1 MTLTAARVGQ
11 DGALVVV
18 DGALDYH
25 ATEELGDLLA
35 ELSEGGA
42 SRIAIDL
49 ERASPVDDA
58 AIGVLFRALRAARDA
73 GGALAIGAPE
83 LRLRDALATMGV
95 DRVLYL
101 TENRADALGALGL
114 GAPDGW

>member
-1 MTLTAARVGQ
+1 VTLTPARVGD

-25 ATEELGDLLA
+25 ATEELAELLA
-35 ELSEGGA
+35 ELSDGGV

-58 AIGVLFRALRAARDA
+58 AIGVLFRALRATRDA
-73 GGALAIGAPE
+73 GGALAIAAPE
-83 LRLRDALATMGV
+83 ARLRDALSTMGV
-95 DRVLYL
+95 DRVLQVAAS
-101 TENRADALGALGL
+101 RADALRGLGL
-114 GAPDGW
+114 ETPDGW

>member
-1 MTLTAARVGQ
+1 VTLTAARVGD

-35 ELSEGGA
+35 ELSESGA

-95 DRVLYL
+95 DRVLRVAD
-101 TENRADALGALGL
+101 TRADALEALGL
-114 GAPDGW
+114 ETPDGW

>member
-1 MTLTAARVGQ
+1 MSVTGVRVG
-11 DGALVVV
+11 DEGALVVV

-25 ATEELGDLLA
+25 ATEELA

-58 AIGVLFRALRAARDA
+58 TIGVLFRALRAARDA
-73 GGALAIGAPE
+73 GGALAVGAPE
-83 LRLRDALATMGV
+83 PRLRDALATMGV
-95 DRVLYL
+95 DRVLRV
-101 TENRADALGALGL
+101 TTSRVEALAALGL
-114 GAPDGW
+114 EPPDGW